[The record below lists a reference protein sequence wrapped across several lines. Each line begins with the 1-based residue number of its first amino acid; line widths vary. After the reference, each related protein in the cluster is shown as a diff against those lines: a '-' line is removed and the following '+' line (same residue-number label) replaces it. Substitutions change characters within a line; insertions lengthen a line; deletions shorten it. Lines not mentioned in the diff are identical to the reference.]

1 MCDSQTHS
9 LTHWV
14 RNGSKYLR
22 CFRSEKFFSHFL
34 LNAFW
39 CVRSVLTNKEQI
51 KRTGITRAS
60 RLAGLNQPASLVKI
74 FYNKYYI
81 SSDNLM
87 LINLDS
93 LPLTVSLRFIT
104 KQESLWKYRNQY
116 NIGNTFG
123 VKWSTHS
130 FKIIYFISHFLHLQL
145 SFYWKWFFERNCII
159 KGVIYM

>member
-1 MCDSQTHS
+1 MCDR
-9 LTHWV
+9 LTELEMAV
-14 RNGSKYLR
+14 NTY
-22 CFRSEKFFSHFL
+22 EKFFSHFL

-60 RLAGLNQPASLVKI
+60 RLAGINQPASLVKI
-74 FYNKYYI
+74 FYYKYYI

-104 KQESLWKYRNQY
+104 KQESL
-116 NIGNTFG
+116 
-123 VKWSTHS
+123 
-130 FKIIYFISHFLHLQL
+130 
-145 SFYWKWFFERNCII
+145 
-159 KGVIYM
+159 